1 MVEKPELAEK
11 TAAIGT
17 LEPLLP
23 GSKRVLEAE
32 RLQVGYEK
40 TLLEITLHIRKGQK
54 IAILGNNGTGKTTFL
69 KTVAGLL
76 PPRGGKYH
84 LGNNIMLGY
93 FDQHSAEIASEKNVL
108 EHFHD
113 LFPAL
118 TEKEARGILGAYL
131 FGGKEAAKKVDSL
144 SGGEKARLVLAEL
157 LQSRPNFLLLD
168 EPTNHMDI
176 QAKERLEEAF
186 AGYQGTM
193 LFISHDRYFIQQLAD
208 AVLIFEGQEVFYY
221 PFGYRHY
228 VEHCVRKGSGDLSAR
243 LRAEEQALIDGM
255 RAVPKA
261 ERHRLRELSTEEI
274 YEDWRLQP
282 AREALEEAA
291 RKYEKALEDE
301 EIQKEIYEASEEFWA
316 ENGILQTVGLSE
328 AQDGEMLDFHAV
340 HTHVQSRN
348 EDGYTDAVVALAS
361 ARQTWHDACLAWYE
375 QYRELEEEETDA
387 VF

>member
-1 MVEKPELAEK
+1 
-11 TAAIGT
+11 
-17 LEPLLP
+17 
-23 GSKRVLEAE
+23 
-32 RLQVGYEK
+32 
-40 TLLEITLHIRKGQK
+40 
-54 IAILGNNGTGKTTFL
+54 
-69 KTVAGLL
+69 
-76 PPRGGKYH
+76 
-84 LGNNIMLGY
+84 MLGY
-93 FDQHSAEIASEKNVL
+93 FDQHSAEIASEKSVL

-118 TEKEARGILGAYL
+118 TEKEARSILGAYL

-261 ERHRLRELSTEEI
+261 EQHRL
-274 YEDWRLQP
+274 P
-282 AREALEEAA
+282 
-291 RKYEKALEDE
+291 
-301 EIQKEIYEASEEFWA
+301 
-316 ENGILQTVGLSE
+316 G
-328 AQDGEMLDFHAV
+328 AV
-340 HTHVQSRN
+340 HGGDLR
-348 EDGYTDAVVALAS
+348 GLAAS
-361 ARQTWHDACLAWYE
+361 TGAGGAGRGGQKL
-375 QYRELEEEETDA
+375 
-387 VF
+387 

>member
-1 MVEKPELAEK
+1 M
-11 TAAIGT
+11 
-17 LEPLLP
+17 
-23 GSKRVLEAE
+23 
-32 RLQVGYEK
+32 GYEK

-93 FDQHSAEIASEKNVL
+93 FDQHSAEIASEKSVL